1 MNGLNRNHIL
11 ASLAAVFVAGAAA
24 GVAIG
29 YPLGRKTVL
38 QRPPRPPRDMAAHM
52 LDHYTRELG
61 LSTNQVSQVDPL
73 IQDASQR
80 VRALHKENFR
90 QTDSIMQE
98 CNRRIVALLDPAQ
111 QEKFKQME
119 ERRNKWFRERQAER
133 DRNRP
138 PTHGK
143 SQQGAPVDLPAP
155 IPPPAAP
162 APQGR

>member
-1 MNGLNRNHIL
+1 MNGLNRNQIL

-24 GVAIG
+24 GIAVG

-119 ERRNKWFRERQAER
+119 ERRNQWFRDRQAER

-138 PTHGK
+138 SGHGK
-143 SQQGAPVDLPAP
+143 PSQGSSIDLPP
-155 IPPPAAP
+155 PDPPAP
-162 APQGR
+162 GPQGR